1 MWELVIHMC
10 VHTMAIGEA
19 RKIYNPI
26 KIPGR
31 KTVLTFFF
39 LKNSCVVIKLMVIVL
54 NLEKYKEKFILIV
67 FSLPSK

>member
-1 MWELVIHMC
+1 MC
-10 VHTMAIGEA
+10 VHRMATGEA
-19 RKIYNPI
+19 REIYNPI

-39 LKNSCVVIKLMVIVL
+39 LKNSCFVIKLMVIVL
-54 NLEKYKEKFILIV
+54 NLEKYKEKCILIV